1 MQVNLR
7 SAFIPELRQFTVNA
21 LIRICLSFLFSEQ
34 LVAVLLVYFISF
46 KLNFFPQLAL
56 IEIYY

>member
-7 SAFIPELRQFTVNA
+7 SAFIPECRQFTVNA
-21 LIRICLSFLFSEQ
+21 SVCLRFLFSEQ
-34 LVAVLLVYFISF
+34 LFAVLLVYFIPF

>member
-7 SAFIPELRQFTVNA
+7 PAFIPELKQFTVNA
-21 LIRICLSFLFSEQ
+21 LICLSFLFFEQ
-34 LVAVLLVYFISF
+34 LVAVLLVYFIPF
-46 KLNFFPQLAL
+46 KLNFFLQLAL